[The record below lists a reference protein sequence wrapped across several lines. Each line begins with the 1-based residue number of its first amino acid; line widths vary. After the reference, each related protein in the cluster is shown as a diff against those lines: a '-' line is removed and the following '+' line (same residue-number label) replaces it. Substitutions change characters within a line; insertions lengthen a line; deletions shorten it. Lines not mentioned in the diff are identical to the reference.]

1 MKLKKIL
8 DASEPL
14 KRLTEKNFSN
24 FKAVRSL
31 VKLRKAVQDEVDF
44 YLEEEK
50 KAIEKYAV
58 KNENGS
64 PVLLDGGRIQLK
76 DAESKKCFDERIG
89 ELRETDI
96 DGITAVSLT
105 DEDFR
110 SKDDIPSPNDV
121 FLLEGFVEFRGE

>member
-58 KNENGS
+58 KDENGS

>member
-1 MKLKKIL
+1 MKLKAIL

-24 FKAVRSL
+24 FKAVRLL

-58 KNENGS
+58 KDENGS
-64 PVLLDGGRIQLK
+64 PVVLDGGRIQLK
-76 DAESKKCFDERIG
+76 DSGSKKCFDERIS

-96 DGITAVSLT
+96 DGITAVSLA

-110 SKDDIPSPNDV
+110 SKEDIPSPNDV